1 MYIWD
6 VEIARI
12 QINELL
18 KSLKPQKV
26 TLLLGARRVGKSIL
40 IEHLLNNYKRPY
52 LYLNGEDEDTH
63 QLLAQRSISNYTRV
77 LNGNDLLVIDEAQ
90 GIPDIGKKLKLMVDA
105 IKGLKILAT
114 GSSTFDLL
122 NISGE
127 PLTGRSNTVHL
138 YPIWQGELKENSLQT
153 KQNLEE
159 RLIYGSYP
167 ELWHL
172 KNNFDKK
179 RYLTDLVNSYLLKD
193 ILVLDGLR
201 NATIVFS
208 LLKMIAYQIGKEV
221 SYNELGNALGISK
234 NTVEKYLNL
243 LTKVF
248 VLCKVSPYSNNLRK
262 EISKS
267 QRWYFMDN
275 GIRNAVIGNFDP
287 LALRRDDEKG
297 MLWENYLFM
306 ERLKRNTYTKQLP
319 EYYFWRTYDQQEIDL
334 IEVRQKKIQAFEFKY
349 SSKKI
354 PKKPIAFAKAYPEA
368 SFEVIHDRSYLDFIL

>member
-1 MYIWD
+1 M
-6 VEIARI
+6 EIARI
-12 QINELL
+12 QLDELL

-26 TLLLGARRVGKSIL
+26 TVLLGARRVGKSIL
-40 IEHLLNNYKRPY
+40 LESLLKNYKRPY

-63 QLLAQRSISNYTRV
+63 DLLAQRSVSNYLRV

-90 GIPDIGKKLKLMVDA
+90 NIPDIGRKLKLMVDS
-105 IKGLKILAT
+105 IKGLKILVT
-114 GSSTFDLL
+114 GSSAFDIL

-127 PLTGRSNTVHL
+127 PLTGRSITVFL
-138 YPIWQGELKENSLQT
+138 YPIWQGELKENAIQT

-159 RLIYGSYP
+159 RLIFGSYP

-172 KNNFDKK
+172 KTLDEKK
-179 RYLTDLVNSYLLKD
+179 KYLSDLSNSYLLKD

-201 NATIVFS
+201 NASIVNS

-221 SYNELGNALGISK
+221 SFNELGTALGISK

-248 VLCKVSPYSNNLRK
+248 VLYKVSAYSNNLRK

-267 QRWYFMDN
+267 QRWYFVDN
-275 GIRNAVIGNFDP
+275 GIRNAVVGNFEP
-287 LALRRDDEKG
+287 LALRRPDEKG

-306 ERLKRNTYTKQLP
+306 ERVKRNSYKKLKP
-319 EYYFWRTYDQQEIDL
+319 EYFFWRTYDQQEIDL
-334 IEVRQKKIQAFEFKY
+334 LEVTSKNINAFEFKY
-349 SSKKI
+349 GVKKL
-354 PKKPIAFAKAYPEA
+354 PKKPVAFGKAYPD
-368 SFEVIHDRSYLDFIL
+368 SGFEVINESNYLDFIL

>member
-1 MYIWD
+1 MD
-6 VEIARI
+6 LPRI

-26 TLLLGARRVGKSIL
+26 TLLLGARRVGKSVL
-40 IEHLLNNYKRPY
+40 IDQLLANYKRPY

-63 QLLAQRSISNYTRV
+63 QLLAQRTVSNYTRV

-90 GIPDIGKKLKLMVDA
+90 GIPDIGKKLKLMVDS

-114 GSSTFDLL
+114 GSSAFYIL

-127 PLTGRSNTVHL
+127 PLTGRSNTVYL
-138 YPIWQGELKENSLQT
+138 YPLWQGELKENVLQT
-153 KQNLEE
+153 KQNLDD
-159 RLIYGSYP
+159 RLVFGSYP
-167 ELWHL
+167 EVWQL
-172 KNNFDKK
+172 KQSDDKK
-179 RYLTDLVNSYLLKD
+179 RYLNDLVNSYLLKD

-201 NATIVFS
+201 NASIVYS

-234 NTVEKYLNL
+234 NTVEKYLHL

-248 VLCKVSPYSNNLRK
+248 VLYKVSAYSNNLRK

-267 QRWYFMDN
+267 QRWYFIDN
-275 GIRNAVIGNFDP
+275 GIRNAVIGDFEP
-287 LALRRDDEKG
+287 MALRRDDDKG

-306 ERLKRNTYTKQLP
+306 ERLKRNTYNKHNP
-319 EYYFWRTYDQQEIDL
+319 DYHFWRTYDQQEIDL
-334 IEVRQKKIQAFEFKY
+334 LELKNKKIQAFEFKY

-354 PKKPIAFAKAYPEA
+354 PKKPIAFGKAYPDA
-368 SFEVIHDRSYLDFIL
+368 SFEVINDKTYLDFIL